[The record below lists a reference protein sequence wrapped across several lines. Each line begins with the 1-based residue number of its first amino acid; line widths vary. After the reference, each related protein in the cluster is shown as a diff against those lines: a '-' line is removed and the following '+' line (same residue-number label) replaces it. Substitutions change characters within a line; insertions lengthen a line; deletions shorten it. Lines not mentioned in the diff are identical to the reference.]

1 MDDETTLE
9 ELCEEDLLGTS
20 PMIGEEEEDESIQ
33 VSMPRAKKRTGRA
46 LLIFRVAVG
55 IFLLTSFLH
64 IIYYQDI
71 EKGSGI
77 THPGFFWTLVS
88 LDIVMFFVLVILIYR
103 SCRRPLVD
111 PDPELIRPLTLEEN
125 ILIL

>member
-1 MDDETTLE
+1 MDDEATLE
-9 ELCEEDLLGTS
+9 ELCEEDLLETS
-20 PMIGEEEEDESIQ
+20 PMSEEEEDESIQ
-33 VSMPRAKKRTGRA
+33 VSMPRAKKKTGSA
-46 LLIFRVAVG
+46 LLIFRVTVG
-55 IFLLTSFLH
+55 IFLLTSFLY

-77 THPGFFWTLVS
+77 TNPGFFWTLVS